1 MSLVKGLAL
10 AALALGLSAATA
22 CSGTTAG
29 PTVPSPG
36 VLEGR
41 SGVAAIQA
49 PPTPEGPGLTAPGI
63 RLAAVPRG
71 DGSFDITEDV
81 VVRSAVG
88 TLPLRLPDSGEE
100 LPGMMAPTKPEVS
113 NLTVLADGDPV
124 PVDQA
129 MVSDSRNL
137 PMITA
142 PTKFKLTYRLSGSVV
157 RRVPSST
164 GRASA
169 AIKPLTAD
177 VDSTLPTDLIV
188 SGGGLQNAVCPLL
201 TETRCAVGEPPGM
214 TVQPG
219 IPAGQALAVLQLDLP
234 LQP

>member
-1 MSLVKGLAL
+1 MSLSRGIALVAL
-10 AALALGLSAATA
+10 AMGLGAATA
-22 CSGTTAG
+22 CSNGDAG
-29 PTVPSPG
+29 PTAPSPG
-36 VLEGR
+36 HLTGGGATA
-41 SGVAAIQA
+41 SIQA

-71 DGSFDITEDV
+71 DGSFDITEDLV
-81 VVRSAVG
+81 ARSAV
-88 TLPLRLPDSGEE
+88 TSLPLRLPDSGEE
-100 LPGMMAPTKPEVS
+100 LPGMMTATKPTVTD
-113 NLTVLADGDPV
+113 LTVIADGDPV

-129 MVSDSRNL
+129 VVSGPRDL

-142 PTKFKLTYRLSGSVV
+142 PTRFKLIYRLSGSVV
-157 RRVPSST
+157 RRIPSTT

-169 AIKPLTAD
+169 AIKPLTSELD
-177 VDSTLPTDLIV
+177 GTLPTDLVV

-214 TVQPG
+214 AVQQG
-219 IPAGQALAVLQLDLP
+219 IPASQALAVLQLDLP